1 MLTPAFASPHE
12 NCPMASIDNPVRLAP
27 HAPEQQLEKLH
38 GFWNLVSDAP
48 GVATF
53 DLAVDGRE

>member
-1 MLTPAFASPHE
+1 
-12 NCPMASIDNPVRLAP
+12 MASIDNPVRLAP